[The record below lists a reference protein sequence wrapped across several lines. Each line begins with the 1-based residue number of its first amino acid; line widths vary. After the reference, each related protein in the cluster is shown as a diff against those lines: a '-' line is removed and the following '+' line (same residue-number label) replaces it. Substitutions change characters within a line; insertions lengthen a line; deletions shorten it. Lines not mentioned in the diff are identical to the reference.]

1 MPTCRQLLHGSSHFR
16 VPTYMVASWS
26 IMVEG
31 SVDTC
36 MSVLQDFSTRW
47 MDIYRGVW
55 NPTLYDAWNGL
66 YMYILARP
74 RIVRTTWHASWAWST
89 VIVDVRACFEQVCIW
104 GRPSSNS
111 LRGRCFWCIQKGSY
125 PKRRMLSG
133 SFFRLCSGVF
143 SIDQICA
150 NGSTCVAVVDL

>member
-1 MPTCRQLLHGSSHFR
+1 MDPRTLGYQHTWWHHGLSWWKDPCGHMHVCATRFFYKMDGYIPRSVKPNIVWCMKWTLHVHPSS
-16 VPTYMVASWS
+16 SS
-26 IMVEG
+26 N
-31 SVDTC
+31 C
-36 MSVLQDFSTRW
+36 QDH
-47 MDIYRGVW
+47 M
-55 NPTLYDAWNGL
+55 
-66 YMYILARP
+66 
-74 RIVRTTWHASWAWST
+74 ASWAWST
-89 VIVDVRACFEQVCIW
+89 VIVDVRACFEQVWIW